1 MLSFCFWSVVNLSSG
16 SRVGRTKL
24 FDKLWMC
31 VGIAQ
36 FGNVLGLVYLEA
48 MSVSTPVIGVKGQGI
63 EDFIVNGENGYLMDA
78 EDTGQLYS
86 LIQKLMNDGNLRVR
100 IGKNGFE
107 TYRNSLAN
115 VRNNAAYHF
124 KLYERFLNE

>member
-86 LIQKLMNDGNLRVR
+86 LIQKLMNNDNLQVR

-115 VRNNAAYHF
+115 VRNNAVYHF
-124 KLYERFLNE
+124 QLYERFLNE